1 MIIFKN
7 NISQKSISSI
17 LIIAVILLIVSPV
30 LLLPQKA
37 KAQCMVNVAS
47 SAPVEKKTGIDRLY
61 QVASKAYQKGGLAQS
76 VITAGELVWKNSK
89 EILTWASGVF
99 LNILLHQILAQLTN
113 DITNWIENGTEPRFM
128 TEGLGAY
135 LSDAVDNA
143 TGNFIDQYLGGG
155 WLCEEFNVDIKLALL
170 DVPTFETQAK
180 CSLSDIVDNVSDFY
194 DDFSKGGWKGWIE
207 LTKPQN
213 NFYGALLLAQDEM
226 NKVAAEAE
234 EENRMDAQSG
244 DGFLGTKDCTW
255 YDASGNVIATQK
267 NVRGTPK
274 LPGACKPN
282 AEGETPGVIRPCSP
296 RCETKNPSSVISAM
310 ANKSVTNFYDQMNAQ
325 ISAATANAGPYQV
338 YVQAIVN
345 SLISRV
351 ITEGVGLLKGDPVPI
366 PLYGDTGASSNI
378 PDIVNPESV
387 LANKDSAIVLNAQLN
402 LNKENLE
409 KGLLTE
415 QITNLGVLEL
425 ITPAYLSAISNLEN
439 VVSVCMATP
448 YNANVTWANA
458 KIIDINDNIVPAND
472 QKIVQME
479 TINIPKTIDTIN
491 KINTILIL
499 TQDYINKA
507 DNWLLV
513 YEEINGEENNLQ
525 LNQAKIE
532 MDQAENEVIIKTQ
545 EILTLINGT
554 ALSTDIKG
562 LTDEA
567 MNANI
572 TIVGLAINLEEERGS
587 NIFPGIG
594 TLYAELENTDTI
606 KSDADTKTNTC
617 QIWIAQ
623 QFTGL

>member
-1 MIIFKN
+1 
-7 NISQKSISSI
+7 
-17 LIIAVILLIVSPV
+17 
-30 LLLPQKA
+30 
-37 KAQCMVNVAS
+37 
-47 SAPVEKKTGIDRLY
+47 
-61 QVASKAYQKGGLAQS
+61 
-76 VITAGELVWKNSK
+76 
-89 EILTWASGVF
+89 
-99 LNILLHQILAQLTN
+99 
-113 DITNWIENGTEPRFM
+113 M

-135 LSDAVDNA
+135 LNDAVDNA

-155 WLCEEFNVDIKLALL
+155 WLCEEFDLDIKLALL

-213 NFYGALLLAQDEM
+213 NFYGALLLAQGEM
-226 NKVAAEAE
+226 EKVATKAK
-234 EENRMDAQSG
+234 EENKADAQSG
-244 DGFLGTKDCTW
+244 DGFLGTKDCAW
-255 YDASGNVIATQK
+255 YDASGNVIATQQD
-267 NVRGTPK
+267 VRGTPK
-274 LPGACKPN
+274 LPDACKPN
-282 AEGETPGVIRPCSP
+282 AEGETPGVVRPCSP

-310 ANKSVTNFYDQMNAQ
+310 ANKSVTNMFDTFNDQ

-351 ITEGVGLLKGDPVPI
+351 ITEGVGLLKGGPVPS
-366 PLYGDTGASSNI
+366 PSYGDTGASSSI

-387 LANKDSAIVLNAQLN
+387 FASKDGAIALNAQLN

-409 KGLLTE
+409 QELLGE
-415 QITNLGVLEL
+415 QTTNLGVLKL

-439 VVSVCMATP
+439 VVSICAVTP
-448 YNANVTWANA
+448 YNANATWANA
-458 KIIDINDNIVPAND
+458 KIIDINNNIVPTND

-479 TINIPKTIDTIN
+479 TIDIPKTIDIIN
-491 KINTILIL
+491 KINTTLILI
-499 TQDYINKA
+499 QDYINKA

-532 MDQAENEVIIKTQ
+532 MDQAENEAIIKTQ
-545 EILTLINGT
+545 GILTLINGT
-554 ALSTDIKG
+554 ALSTDIEE
-562 LTDEA
+562 LTNEA

-572 TIVGLAINLEEERGS
+572 TIVGLAINLEEERGN

-606 KSDADTKTNTC
+606 KSDADIKTQTC
-617 QIWIAQ
+617 QTWIAQ
-623 QFTGL
+623 QAQQNNN